1 MPSAIVKTNKAARA
15 RYKTSLLLTLLMHVN
30 IRYITKVLYSG
41 QDSAHSPLA
50 STFPLRLSR
59 SKLPREP
66 SLHRTCDYRRLKPS
80 SYRTEPA
87 AKPQKKPVIMR
98 AFCVVPRAGLEPA
111 TLRIEASC
119 SNPLSYRGVSPPLA
133 GELMVRDGV
142 VETPSQVWKTCI
154 LTVIRIPR
162 EQR

>member
-1 MPSAIVKTNKAARA
+1 M
-15 RYKTSLLLTLLMHVN
+15 
-30 IRYITKVLYSG
+30 
-41 QDSAHSPLA
+41 
-50 STFPLRLSR
+50 
-59 SKLPREP
+59 
-66 SLHRTCDYRRLKPS
+66 
-80 SYRTEPA
+80 TEPA
-87 AKPQKKPVIMR
+87 TIASKLSSRRTESAEVPRKKPHIR
-98 AFCVVPRAGLEPA
+98 GTLFVVPRAGLEPA

-154 LTVIRIPR
+154 LTVIRIPQ